1 MELPPQDPLIQEVK
15 RLQTP
20 ASGRRIVSWILFV
33 LIIVGCLAAPLWV
46 FHDTPPSPPSHT
58 GTPGTAPEVATEM
71 RTPTTGWKTLDR
83 VWNPGTLDQK
93 HHAWSNDCRA
103 CHSAPFTRVQ
113 DKDCQA
119 CHQRIGPHVA
129 TNAQAQPHGPAAS
142 SGPDSLRCATCHRDH
157 WGEFGLTQQNKLFTQ
172 SRCATC
178 HQDIRASA
186 PTTPTESVRDFV
198 KDHPEFR
205 IQITDPDHPKK
216 LIRTRMQA
224 STPLRSASGHKFPHD
239 VHLDPKGVDSPD
251 GKVKVTCQDCHR
263 PSKDQSTF
271 EPVRFQQDCRS
282 CHEMRFDPAVA
293 NREIPHGSVDQ
304 VLSTLREFYGFMKSR
319 PPIVVRDQDKPPLA
333 LTRPGKPDT
342 PIRSYVHFTSNDLQ
356 TASAAATAVFEKT
369 TCVVCH
375 EPQRVAGP
383 GRSGTTGHD
392 MPQWTIPSMTPPHA
406 WMPQSRFN
414 HRTHQLTECKTCHA
428 AEKSTQASDVLMP
441 GLAVCRDCHA
451 PTSPAAQRASSDCGT
466 CHSFHTAAKAPLIR
480 STP

>member
-20 ASGRRIVSWILFV
+20 ASGRRIASWLLFV
-33 LIIVGCLAAPLWV
+33 LIIVGFLAVPLWV
-46 FHDTPPSPPSHT
+46 FHQAPPPSIST
-58 GTPGTAPEVATEM
+58 TNASVAVTDSAKTELRAPL
-71 RTPTTGWKTLDR
+71 TGWKTLDR

-93 HHAWSNDCRA
+93 HHAWSDNCRT
-103 CHSAPFTRVQ
+103 CHTAPFTRVQ
-113 DKDCQA
+113 DKDCKA
-119 CHQRIGPHVA
+119 CHQRVGPHVA
-129 TNAQAQPHGPAAS
+129 ISANVTPHAEAAS
-142 SGPDSLRCATCHRDH
+142 SPDSLRCATCHRDH
-157 WGEFGLTQQNKLFTQ
+157 WGEFGLAQQNKLFTQ

-178 HQDIRASA
+178 HQDIRAN
-186 PTTPTESVRDFV
+186 TPSTKTANVRDFV

-205 IQITDPDHPKK
+205 IQLTQPDNPKE
-216 LIRTRMQA
+216 LARVRMQD
-224 STPLRSASGHKFPHD
+224 STPLRSASALKFPHD

-251 GKVKVTCQDCHR
+251 GKVQVTCQDCHR
-263 PSKDQSTF
+263 RSKDQSTF

-304 VLSTLREFYGFMKSR
+304 VLSTLREFYAFMKSR
-319 PPIVVRDQDKPPLA
+319 PPVPVHDSDKPPLA

-342 PIRSYVHFTSNDLQ
+342 PIRSYIHFNSNDLV

-375 EPQRVAGP
+375 EPQRVSGP
-383 GRSGTTGHD
+383 GRTGTTGQD
-392 MPQWTIPSMTPPHA
+392 MPQWSIPSMSPPHA
-406 WMPQSRFN
+406 WMPQSRFD

-428 AEKSTQASDVLMP
+428 AEKSSKATDVLMP
-441 GLAVCRDCHA
+441 GLAICRECHA

-466 CHSFHTAAKAPLIR
+466 CHSFHTAVKTPLIR
-480 STP
+480 SKP